1 MKDILFHSHLGL
13 GDQIGCN
20 GLVHYLGEKYQCKIF
35 IATKSRNLSN
45 INFLYKDWPNI
56 IPIGIDDSPITE
68 NQQIDKIAIDK
79 NLELVRT
86 TITTPNQG
94 YWDESHYSNLG
105 IDYQIKFDYCRLP
118 HIDNEDKIV
127 LDASCGNEKF
137 AFVHD
142 DPARGL
148 TFTSKTD
155 LFIAKN
161 PLHLNVFELSPIL
174 KKAEE
179 LHLMGSSI
187 LCLAELLNIP
197 LSHQSAFFYRFR
209 GFFKIRNFD
218 KWNIID

>member
-20 GLVHYLGEKYQCKIF
+20 GLVHYLSEKYQCKIF
-35 IATKSRNLSN
+35 VATKLQNLSN
-45 INFLYKDWPNI
+45 INFLYKDWSNI
-56 IPIGIDDSPITE
+56 IPIGIDNSPIIE
-68 NQQIDKIAIDK
+68 NQQIDKIALDK
-79 NLELVRT
+79 NLELIRT

-105 IDYQIKFDYCRLP
+105 LDYRIKFDYCRLP
-118 HIDNEDKIV
+118 DIHGEEEIV
-127 LDASCGNEKF
+127 RDAACGHEKF

-142 DPARGL
+142 DPSRDL
-148 TFTSKTD
+148 HFTCHTD
-155 LFIAKN
+155 LFVVRN
-161 PLHLNVFELSPIL
+161 PLHLNVFQLSPIL

-209 GFFKIRNFD
+209 GAIKIRNFS